1 MPGIPFARVL
11 ATSLALAASSTLAIA
26 AGLTLQPVKVPEW
39 KAVYGRVEARD
50 SVPARARIGGTLS
63 ALKVSEGDMVAAG
76 DVIATVQD
84 DKIDFQIA
92 AIDAQLLGL
101 RASMANA
108 EAELAR
114 GEELIKRGVTT
125 AQRLDALRTQ
135 VDVIRNQI
143 ATTEAQRSVV
153 VQQGKEGT
161 VLAPVAGKVLSVPVT
176 RDAVVMAGETVAMV
190 GGGGFFLRLALPERH
205 ATLLAEGASIEI
217 EDDSGAVARS
227 GRLAKIYPEI
237 DNGRVIADVEVDDLP
252 TEFVNKRLLV
262 RVPIGERMALL
273 VPQAALKR
281 RFGLE
286 YVSVQIANT
295 VAGRAV
301 VTTAP
306 ITINGT
312 DMVEVLTGLN
322 SGDEV
327 ILP

>member
-1 MPGIPFARVL
+1 MLGIPFARVL
-11 ATSLALAASSTLAIA
+11 AASLALAASSTLAIA

-143 ATTEAQRSVV
+143 ATAEAQRSVV

-281 RFGLE
+281 RFGVD

-295 VAGRAV
+295 VADRAV

-306 ITINGT
+306 LTIDGT

>member
-143 ATTEAQRSVV
+143 ATAEAQRSVV

-281 RFGLE
+281 RFGVD

-295 VAGRAV
+295 VADRAV

-306 ITINGT
+306 ITIDGT